1 MYTIEVYAQDRR
13 RKSGERL
20 VKKEDLAVTRSDAQG
35 IQEAYELQGYRAE
48 LRETFVTRTNLQSGR
63 EYEERYDTPL
73 ACSPASDTYW
83 SM

>member
-1 MYTIEVYAQDRR
+1 MYTVEIYKSDRR

-35 IQEAYELQGYRAE
+35 IQEAWELKGYRAE
-48 LRETFVTRTNLQSGR
+48 IHETWVTRKNFLSGR
-63 EYEERYDTPL
+63 EYEERYDTPRS
-73 ACSPASDTYW
+73 CSPATELYW